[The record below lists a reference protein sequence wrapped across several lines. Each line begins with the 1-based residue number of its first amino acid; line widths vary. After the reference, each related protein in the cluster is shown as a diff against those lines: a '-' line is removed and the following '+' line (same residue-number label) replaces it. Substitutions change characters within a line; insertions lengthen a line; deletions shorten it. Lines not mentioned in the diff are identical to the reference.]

1 MPNYCFNTLIVEGKE
16 VDIRKF
22 VDENKGEHSLSLIK
36 SLPIPT
42 DPSPENSVD
51 WRSQHWGTTRDIDSK
66 YSSTQW
72 VSSTE
77 YTVQFESAWSPP
89 DTWVK
94 YVSVLYPTLKFSL
107 YYDEPNCRFRGNLV
121 VDKGNVIQ
129 ETCEEDYESC
139 DEDSDD
145 EDDDSRPDS
154 VS

>member
-42 DPSPENSVD
+42 DPSPKNLLVWLGEN
-51 WRSQHWGTTRDIDSK
+51 WGTTRDIDSK

-72 VSSTE
+72 ISPTE
-77 YTVQFESAWSPP
+77 YTVQFESAWSSP
-89 DTWVK
+89 DAWVK

-107 YYDEPNCRFRGNLV
+107 YYDEPNCRFRGSLV

-139 DEDSDD
+139 DENSDD
-145 EDDDSRPDS
+145 EDSRPDS